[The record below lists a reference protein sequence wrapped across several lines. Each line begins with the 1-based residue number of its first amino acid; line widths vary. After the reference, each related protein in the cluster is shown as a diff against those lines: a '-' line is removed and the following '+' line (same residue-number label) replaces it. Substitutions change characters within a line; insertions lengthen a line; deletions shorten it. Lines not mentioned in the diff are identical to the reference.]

1 MVLDHPA
8 SARPWRS
15 TRSLLIVARSA
26 APVLADLPPRLRV
39 PGSSPRSARHLVGP
53 DALGL
58 AEPDALIETMFGVGA
73 FTAGLI
79 VGLIARGY
87 AAQPFQVKLDGVGY
101 GFLIPI
107 FFIATG
113 LDFDL
118 DALLSSASSLI
129 LVPGFAALFLLLRGL
144 PALVLYRDDLPALER
159 RALAPAAHLLPLVVA
174 IIEVAVEVGRLEDR
188 TPSRSSAPACC
199 RCWSSR

>member
-1 MVLDHPA
+1 MA
-8 SARPWRS
+8 EI
-15 TRSLLIVARSA
+15 LLGI
-26 APVLADLPPRLRV
+26 
-39 PGSSPRSARHLVGP
+39 LVGP
-53 DALGL
+53 DVLGL
-58 AEPDALIETMFGVGA
+58 AEPDALIERVEFGA

-79 VGLIARGY
+79 VGPIARGERP
-87 AAQPFQVKLDGVGY
+87 QPFQVKLDGVGY

-129 LVPGFAALFLLLRGL
+129 LVPGFAALFLLSVDCPRSCSI
-144 PALVLYRDDLPALER
+144 ATTYRR
-159 RALAPAAHLLPLVVA
+159 RNAARWPSCAHLRCRWWSRSPRSPSRRVA
-174 IIEVAVEVGRLEDR
+174 SRSR